1 MNYIHIFCDTD
12 NDYFKCSSVF
22 LIKFCSN
29 LNLIIESGHATNA
42 IHVDKDT
49 YCELKIRY
57 NMWCNQQNIG
67 WLVTVNIEDDALN
80 IQQFNTLKEARQRAE
95 ELVSEG
101 YFVTITFGYIY

>member
-12 NDYFKCSSVF
+12 NDHFKCSSVF

-29 LNLIIESGHATNA
+29 LNLTIEQEHETNI

-67 WLVTVNIEDDALN
+67 WLVSANIERYALD
-80 IQQFNTLKEARQRAE
+80 IQSFNTLKEARQKAE

-101 YFVTITFGYIY
+101 YAVSITFGYIY